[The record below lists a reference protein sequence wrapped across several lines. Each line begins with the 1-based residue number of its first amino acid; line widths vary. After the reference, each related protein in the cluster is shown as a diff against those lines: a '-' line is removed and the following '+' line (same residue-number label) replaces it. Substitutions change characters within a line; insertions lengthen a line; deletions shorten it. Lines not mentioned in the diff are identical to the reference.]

1 MLRPYGI
8 THVEI
13 TVSDLDRS
21 LKFYRDLL
29 GLHEAPPPDGVEMEE
44 GLGAD
49 AFDLDGT
56 NEHPS
61 RQVKFAVLRYDD
73 SVTGAFAPGYEPCG
87 IVLIEPINPPPSG
100 KAIKVDQ
107 IGISHISLL
116 MTGDIDELRQ
126 RMNAAGVNIVGGT
139 ISQDRAHPSKSI
151 FVEDPDSILI
161 QIDVLPGTG
170 HVDRLIMA
178 TETA

>member
-13 TVSDLDRS
+13 TVSNLERS

-29 GLHEAPPPDGVEMEE
+29 GLHEAPPPDGVDIDE

-61 RQVKFAVLRYDD
+61 RQIKFSALRYDE
-73 SVTGAFAPGYEPCG
+73 SVTGAFTPGYEPCG

-100 KAIKVDQ
+100 RAIKVDQ

-116 MTGDIDELRQ
+116 MTGEIEELRQ
-126 RMNAAGVNIVGGT
+126 RMTDAGVKIVGGT
-139 ISQDRAHPSKSI
+139 ISMDRKHPSKSI
-151 FVEDPDSILI
+151 FVEDPDQILI
-161 QIDVLPGTG
+161 QIDVLPVTG
-170 HVDRLIMA
+170 HVDRLKQA
-178 TETA
+178 EAAN